1 MKLNIV
7 ILLFVAFII
16 ISQDSK
22 EKSTGEGVYSSGLQ
36 ERRAWTN
43 APSLDSVN
51 NNVNPNYG
59 RVSGPFKN
67 SSPESWSQMLP
78 ASGRQ
83 DASLVNINT
92 VAQTSGVQYN
102 PPTILEQPMFE
113 PMAFNLK

>member
-1 MKLNIV
+1 MKLNII

-22 EKSTGEGVYSSGLQ
+22 EKAIGEGVYSNGFQ
-36 ERRAWTN
+36 ERRAWTS
-43 APSLDSVN
+43 APSLDGVN
-51 NNVNPNYG
+51 RDINPNHG

-67 SSPESWSQMLP
+67 NSPESWSQMSP
-78 ASGRQ
+78 SSGRQ
-83 DASLVNINT
+83 GASLVNINT

-102 PPTILEQPMFE
+102 PPTTMQQEFE